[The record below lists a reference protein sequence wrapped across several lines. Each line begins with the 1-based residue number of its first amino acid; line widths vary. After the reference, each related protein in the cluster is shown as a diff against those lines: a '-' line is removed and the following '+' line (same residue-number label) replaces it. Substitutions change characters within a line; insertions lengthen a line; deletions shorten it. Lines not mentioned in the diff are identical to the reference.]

1 MANRAVDLVITYRV
15 VKLLVTPFEKQEAF
29 KFGIID
35 KDGNVLKKFKQ
46 LKREKERK
54 AYTILHRF
62 VFNLKRILKRVGL
75 GSKLASFAVALGL
88 LIREDKNYLPYKNL
102 IESAVITYLKETN
115 QYEQLLTEQG
125 DVMTPEIEQEI
136 FCNCFGIDVYEVEDK
151 LVSESEY
158 AKTL

>member
-15 VKLLVTPFEKQEAF
+15 VKLLATPFERQEAF
-29 KFGIID
+29 KYGIID
-35 KDGNVLKKFKQ
+35 KEGKVLRKFRT
-46 LKREKERK
+46 LKTTAEKK
-54 AYTILHRF
+54 AYTMLHRF
-62 VFNLKRILKRVGL
+62 VFNLKRILQKAGL
-75 GSKLASFAVALGL
+75 GGRLGTFAVALGL
-88 LIREDKNYLPYKNL
+88 LIREDKNYRPYKNL

-125 DVMTPEIEQEI
+125 EVMTPEVEQDV

-151 LVSESEY
+151 LVSEGEY